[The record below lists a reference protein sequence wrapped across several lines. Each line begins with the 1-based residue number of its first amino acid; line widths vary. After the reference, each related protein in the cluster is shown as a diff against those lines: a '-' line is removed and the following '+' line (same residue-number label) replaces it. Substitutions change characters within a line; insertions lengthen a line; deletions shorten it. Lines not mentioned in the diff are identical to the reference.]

1 MKQVLLTLAFVSF
14 AVVNTFGQSDS
25 TKTGGDYNKWSI
37 EVGAGLNKPFKAFS
51 PATYA
56 GVEPLTVDL
65 GARYMFNPKFGL
77 KLGGGYG
84 NFNEFGK
91 SIKFETSY
99 VTANLQAVANLGR
112 IMNFE
117 EFTNSFGF
125 LAHFGAGWYQLSFD
139 GDGATEAKDNGIN
152 FMAGLTGQIKL
163 SRRIVFNLD
172 ATIYGNSL
180 QDRNFDGYSSI
191 QGQVF
196 DAWMLT
202 ATGGFTF
209 YLGGHDVHADWYY
222 ESDKNKEQL
231 DALEKRVGDLE
242 TMLNDADKDG
252 VPDYLD
258 AEPNTTTGVAVNS
271 KGQAIDN
278 NGNGVPDELES
289 YMTKTYGDPTKSAT
303 SSSAYV
309 SNNELIRNL
318 INEGYVTSYF
328 DFNKSTPTNVSS
340 EGIDFILTYLRN
352 NPKASVEI
360 IGHADEIGRTSY
372 NDQLSIKRAEA
383 VKSILMKAKIDG
395 SRLKVVPAGEDR
407 SVDPSSDGA
416 RKLVRR
422 VTFRVN

>member
-1 MKQVLLTLAFVSF
+1 MKKVLLTLAFVSF
-14 AVVNTFGQSDS
+14 AVANTFGQSDS
-25 TKTGGDYNKWSI
+25 TYTGSDYNKWSI
-37 EVGAGLNKPFKAFS
+37 EVGAGVNKPFKAFTERYRS
-51 PATYA
+51 
-56 GVEPLTVDL
+56 GVEPLTVNL
-65 GARYMFNPKFGL
+65 GARYMFNTKFGL
-77 KLGGGYG
+77 KLTG
-84 NFNEFGK
+84 EL
-91 SIKFETSY
+91 SKFKDFDSSLPFESQY
-99 VTANLQAVANLGR
+99 ITANLQGVFNLGR

-117 EFTNSFGF
+117 QFTKSFNL
-125 LAHFGAGWYQLSFD
+125 LAHAGAGWYQLTFD
-139 GDGATEAKDNGIN
+139 GDGAAEGQDNGIN
-152 FMAGLTGQIKL
+152 FMGGLTGQIKL
-163 SRRIVFNLD
+163 SKRIVFNLD
-172 ATIYGNSL
+172 ATLYANSL
-180 QDRNFDGYSSI
+180 QQKNFDGYGTI
-191 QGQVF
+191 DGQVF

-209 YLGGHDVHADWYY
+209 YLGSKDVHADWYI
-222 ESDKNKEQL
+222 ESDKTKEQL

-242 TMLNDADKDG
+242 TMLNDTDKDG

-303 SSSAYV
+303 SSSTYV

-318 INEGYVTSYF
+318 INEGYVCSYF
-328 DFNKSTPTNVSS
+328 NFNESKPTNVST

-352 NPKASVEI
+352 NPKANVEI
-360 IGHADEIGRTSY
+360 IGHADEIGRTAY
-372 NDQLSIKRAEA
+372 NDQLSVKRAEA
-383 VKSILMKAKIDG
+383 VKAILVKAKIDA

-407 SVDPSSDGA
+407 SVDSSSDGA